1 MLKNTII
8 ILVTIMI
15 TSPAMANRRP
25 RRPADQH
32 TQVTSQSQVPSAA
45 VEKKANNKASE
56 VKATKVVHK
65 KQVNTETT
73 STTAKAS
80 NSNGATKIIDVK
92 AEQNTWRKGKN
103 TVVQLK
109 GQASEDSARCKTFQV
124 RLEEELEYKIECIGQ
139 QMHAKF
145 GLESSASR
153 TVSQK
158 EGHVTVTQYGYL
170 TKKPRI
176 SKDKRS
182 TLKVP
187 FVEQIIHI
195 KRLED
200 GQLSFY
206 FESFKED
213 EFGRIVQDGFVQAH
227 SLTNEKM
234 KISAY

>member
-1 MLKNTII
+1 MFKNTII

-15 TSPAMANRRP
+15 ASPAMANNRP
-25 RRPADQH
+25 RRPADQ
-32 TQVTSQSQVPSAA
+32 QSQGMSQKKVHSAA
-45 VEKKANNKASE
+45 VEKKAIPKVAP
-56 VKATKVVHK
+56 VKATKVVHQ
-65 KQVNTETT
+65 KQVKAESSET
-73 STTAKAS
+73 S
-80 NSNGATKIIDVK
+80 NPVSATKIIDVK

-124 RLEEELEYKIECIGQ
+124 RLEQELEYHIECIGQ
-139 QMHAKF
+139 QMNAKF
-145 GLESSASR
+145 NLESSASR

-158 EGHVTVTQYGYL
+158 DGHVTVTQYGYL

-176 SKDKRS
+176 SKDKKS